1 VNENNYGVEQAF
13 MPAVLPSKRWASAPE
28 VKTRETQQFRESR
41 LAHTSHLQKSP
52 LNNLQPPLNFI
63 RFFKTLRFFVA
74 STFVA
79 RL

>member
-1 VNENNYGVEQAF
+1 MNQKTKTGFASFAF
-13 MPAVLPSKRWASAPE
+13 IRGKFFFICVGPPNLRPLKN
-28 VKTRETQQFRESR
+28 F
-41 LAHTSHLQKSP
+41 P

-63 RFFKTLRFFVA
+63 RFFNPLRFFVA